1 MLWKTFLFYG
11 EHIWIWTYVV
21 HVLPASSRSVC
32 FLSSVPTLPFL
43 RYGTTILVPSCV
55 RHTYL
60 CRLQYKFLRIPS
72 TGFFSSNT
80 DTCIPV
86 LPYKVKTLLWRVD
99 WFPTE
104 FSVPVRAYPS
114 AQWTESARLIHHSYL
129 LQRDDQH
136 HCVSRTI
143 AVAYTLFP
151 PHPMIHV
158 SLHTGHASAPAL
170 Q

>member
-1 MLWKTFLFYG
+1 MSSLKIINTIQLFPNNFKFSSETELKYLLQFLVRYLYLFFFKLIFLIKIFVNDFLLLIYG
-11 EHIWIWTYVV
+11 EPIWIWSYLV

-86 LPYKVKTLLWRVD
+86 LPYKVKTLL
-99 WFPTE
+99 
-104 FSVPVRAYPS
+104 
-114 AQWTESARLIHHSYL
+114 
-129 LQRDDQH
+129 
-136 HCVSRTI
+136 
-143 AVAYTLFP
+143 
-151 PHPMIHV
+151 
-158 SLHTGHASAPAL
+158 
-170 Q
+170 